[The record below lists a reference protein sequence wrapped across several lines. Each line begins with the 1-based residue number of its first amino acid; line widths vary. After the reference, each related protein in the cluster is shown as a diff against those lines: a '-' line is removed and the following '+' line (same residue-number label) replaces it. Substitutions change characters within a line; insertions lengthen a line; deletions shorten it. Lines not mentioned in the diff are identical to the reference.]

1 MSTGAKKTFLGEV
14 RFDLELM
21 RINVDAS
28 HYRMATVLGNLDAVI
43 KVFDRNWTHKHLDRD
58 IERIIEI
65 VEDIQKEIIEA
76 RNYVYKLD
84 KKLLLRVLKKGLNCL
99 KILHFLKTLV

>member
-21 RINVDAS
+21 RINVDSS

-58 IERIIEI
+58 VERIIEI
-65 VEDIQKEIIEA
+65 VEDIQKEIIAA
-76 RNYVYKLD
+76 RDYVYKLD
-84 KKLLLRVLKKGLNCL
+84 KKLETEYFNT
-99 KILHFLKTLV
+99 KTAKDWE